1 MTSPNFMF
9 KVEMQIINRGEN
21 MFEVSFPVKYS
32 EIEVVLDKLI
42 SIGIYSTYYDAPYQV
57 TVDSNGYGFYEKENE
72 IIILKAY
79 PESESL
85 EECEKYME
93 KIKELLDIKENINLE
108 VIKEDNWQL
117 PFESVDLNNGWIIAE
132 PDEEVG
138 SKMKIN
144 FESQGSFGTG
154 LHETTQDLLRYI
166 LEKDFSGLSILDLGT
181 GSGILSIAAGLK
193 NAEKIVALDIR
204 DVTNEVL
211 HNAKLNNIENIE
223 VVVSDVTSKDLGINN
238 KFDVVFINIGGE
250 ETIYSMKFINKVI
263 KPAGKLFVSGLVEW
277 SSEEVYK
284 ELNSQGYN
292 LLKSTKTNEWVTMLL
307 EKNNN
312 QS

>member
-1 MTSPNFMF
+1 
-9 KVEMQIINRGEN
+9 

-166 LEKDFSGLSILDLGT
+166 LEEDFSGLSILDLGT

-204 DVTNEVL
+204 DVTNEAL

-223 VVVSDVTSKDLGINN
+223 VVISDVTSRDLGINN

-250 ETIYSMKFINKVI
+250 ETISSMKFINKVI
-263 KPAGKLFVSGLVEW
+263 KHAGKLFVSGLVEW
-277 SSEEVYK
+277 SSEEIYK

-292 LLKSTKTNEWVTMLL
+292 ILKSTKTNEWVTMLL